1 MVSETKLD
9 CSFSNMQFIIEGYG
23 LPFRHD
29 RNSNRGGILLFSKE
43 EIKGKTINNL
53 LSKGF
58 KGFSVELNLHKKKIL
73 LCYSYNS
80 NNSNDIGNYLDIG
93 KTSDIQITKY
103 YNFLSDFNLETSE
116 TVMSIFL

>member
-1 MVSETKLD
+1 
-9 CSFSNMQFIIEGYG
+9 MQFIIEGYG

-43 EIKGKTINNL
+43 EIKGKTTNNL
-53 LSKGF
+53 LSKDF

-103 YNFLSDFNLETSE
+103 YNFLGDFNLETSE